1 MSEHQFKS
9 IYWIGYGDAMAEN
22 RRKRWTVSLAIL
34 LALVATAVLAFWAGR
49 ASMRSHVA
57 LAYETG
63 FDAGVAE
70 KTTTWS
76 EWK

>member
-9 IYWIGYGDAMAEN
+9 IYWIGYGDALAES
-22 RRKRWTVSLAIL
+22 RRKGWTVYLAIL
-34 LALVATAVLAFWAGR
+34 FALVATAALAFWAGR
-49 ASMRSHVA
+49 ASMRSRVA
-57 LAYETG
+57 LAYDAG